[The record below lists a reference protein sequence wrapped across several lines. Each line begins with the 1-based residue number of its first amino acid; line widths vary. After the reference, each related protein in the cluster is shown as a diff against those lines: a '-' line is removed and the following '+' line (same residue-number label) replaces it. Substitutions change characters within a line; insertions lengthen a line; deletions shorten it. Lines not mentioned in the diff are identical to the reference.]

1 MEWLFLCLVLAFIY
15 LIWGMRQQRRQQALQ
30 YLRRYC
36 QQQALQ
42 LLDDTLVLE
51 QWSVKSG
58 LLTVKFRFEFT
69 STGAERYC
77 GFLILQ
83 GRRVTS
89 VDLAAYRSHQQPFD

>member
-15 LIWGMRQQRRQQALQ
+15 LIWGIRQQRRQQALQ

-58 LLTVKFRFEFT
+58 QLNLKFRFEFT
-69 STGAERYC
+69 STGAERYF
-77 GFLILQ
+77 GYLSLN
-83 GRRVTS
+83 GRRIAS
-89 VDLAAYRSHQQPFD
+89 VDLAAYRSPD